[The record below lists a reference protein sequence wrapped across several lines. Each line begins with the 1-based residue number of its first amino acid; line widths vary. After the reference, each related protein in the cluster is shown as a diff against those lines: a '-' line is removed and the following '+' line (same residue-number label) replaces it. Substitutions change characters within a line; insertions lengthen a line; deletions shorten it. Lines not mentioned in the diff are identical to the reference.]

1 MRRLSRRELNEA
13 SVHRVPPTASRAL
26 CRLTALGLVLLL
38 SCPAWGYDF
47 PLTST
52 AIRDAYFLGTRQAG
66 IDDFFAAYTHRVPE
80 LSVSKEFVTRVRLE
94 TPFTQVVDHVSK
106 ALNYSAQDAT
116 KDFYGKPAVFR
127 MYLEICYMMD
137 APLPS
142 AVKIRVIQNDKEIL
156 PQSDERSAFFPATDP
171 YTYMPNIGEK
181 VKLEFDPRKFD
192 SSTLTIRIDTPDDQH
207 AKTEFDLQTLR

>member
-1 MRRLSRRELNEA
+1 MSQL
-13 SVHRVPPTASRAL
+13 PKKWPAL
-26 CRLTALGLVLLL
+26 HRLTAFGLMLLL
-38 SCPAWGYDF
+38 ASPLCAYDF
-47 PLTST
+47 PLTSS
-52 AIRDAYFLGTRQAG
+52 AIRDAYFLGTRQTG
-66 IDDFFAAYTHRVPE
+66 IDDFFAAYTHMVPE

-106 ALNYSAQDAT
+106 TVNYSAQNAT

-127 MYLEICYMMD
+127 MYLEICYMVD

-142 AVKIRVIQNDKEIL
+142 AVKITVIQNDKGIP
-156 PQSDERSAFFPATDP
+156 PQSEERSAFFPATDP

-207 AKTEFDLQTLR
+207 AKTEFDLSSLR

>member
-1 MRRLSRRELNEA
+1 VLRVTPTKSGTLHRLSA
-13 SVHRVPPTASRAL
+13 FG
-26 CRLTALGLVLLL
+26 LTLLL
-38 SCPAWGYDF
+38 AFPVCAYDF
-47 PLTST
+47 PLTSS

-66 IDDFFAAYTHRVPE
+66 IDDFFAAYTHMVPA

-106 ALNYSAQDAT
+106 ALNYSAQDAA

-127 MYLEICYMMD
+127 MYLEICYMLD

-142 AVKIRVIQNDKEIL
+142 AVKITVTQNDKEIL
-156 PQSDERSAFFPATDP
+156 PQSDERTAFFPATDP

-181 VKLEFDPRKFD
+181 VKLEFDPRKLD

-207 AKTEFDLQTLR
+207 AKTEFDLSSLR